1 MRFRVISQGPQDSP
15 MVEVR
20 DDRGVPVL
28 PDLVIVHAVQHGN
41 RGSVLLDVEIAPR
54 RREPVRATALP

>member
-1 MRFRVISQGPQDSP
+1 MRFRVISQGPQDVP

-20 DDRGVPVL
+20 DDRGAPVR

-41 RGSVLLDVEIAPR
+41 RGSILLDVEVAPHR
-54 RREPVRATALP
+54 RRPGDATLP